1 MKRLNL
7 DEHIKKHSHYATL
20 AWVEL
25 SVIDREIKMYVDWND
40 NISIE
45 DVPGDGLCVS
55 DGNEGLV
62 PLDKVIEIIN
72 KEGTLSEH
80 DYNLNKI

>member
-1 MKRLNL
+1 MNILG
-7 DEHIKKHSHYATL
+7 KHKNYATL

-25 SVIDREIKMYVDWND
+25 SVIVREIKMYVDWND

-55 DGNEGLV
+55 DSNEGLV
-62 PLDKVIEIIN
+62 PLDKVIEIIEE
-72 KEGTLSEH
+72 KGALSEH
-80 DYNLNKI
+80 DYNSNKI